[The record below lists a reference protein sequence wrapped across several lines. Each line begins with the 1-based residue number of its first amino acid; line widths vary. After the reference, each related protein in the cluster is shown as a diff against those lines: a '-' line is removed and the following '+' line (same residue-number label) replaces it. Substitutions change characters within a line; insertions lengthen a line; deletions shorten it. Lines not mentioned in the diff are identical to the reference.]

1 MSLIVGCNDACVC
14 NMHAF
19 SQVRQNQYVDA
30 MLFFE
35 ENKKGR
41 EITVFMRCYLIAVGT
56 VVCILGC
63 LRYIQSSFQNKKHKT

>member
-1 MSLIVGCNDACVC
+1 MI

-19 SQVRQNQYVDA
+19 SQVRQDQNVDCKQKK
-30 MLFFE
+30 MHFFFE